1 MSYYHD
7 VRFNIWGAALQH
19 PQDYIAH
26 GLGAG
31 QSCNYLIEKYKAVR
45 FDGYVAQQYHAHCQY
60 LEELMEIGIPGLL
73 LFLLA
78 WISIPLYASPK
89 GRLTAILFTTLFA
102 LNMFTDCMFGRFDG
116 IAFWAVGL
124 LFILLQSDPQRD
136 EQTAG
141 DA

>member
-1 MSYYHD
+1 
-7 VRFNIWGAALQH
+7 
-19 PQDYIAH
+19 
-26 GLGAG
+26 
-31 QSCNYLIEKYKAVR
+31 
-45 FDGYVAQQYHAHCQY
+45 
-60 LEELMEIGIPGLL
+60 MEIGIPGLL
-73 LFLLA
+73 FFLLA
-78 WISIPLYASPK
+78 WISIPLYASKK

-116 IAFWAVGL
+116 IALWAVGL